1 MRRRRSAV
9 AVTTL
14 VSSEEP
20 GEVDFDWAGRVEKPV
35 VEEHEA
41 ESGEEGD
48 VVEDD
53 ARQAVPLGVVRNVI
67 VARMEPGGDQ
77 GGVLQE
83 AERIVEQ
90 ILVPVERECGME
102 VHNYQETIEINVS
115 QTSRYFNCRGRRS
128 FCIRSHLRAHFLS
141 MLFSS
146 PSTPPALYC
155 APSPSLTLTGLFHE
169 RRMLTKYLVC
179 SSVVTWAVDFL

>member
-1 MRRRRSAV
+1 MIRQHWRASLIRRSRSAD
-9 AVTTL
+9 AISTL

-20 GEVDFDWAGRVEKPV
+20 GEVDLDWACRMEKPV

-53 ARQAVPLGVVRNVI
+53 ARQAVPLGVVRNVV
-67 VARMEPGGDQ
+67 VARMEPGGNQ

-90 ILVPVERECGME
+90 ILVPEGRGC
-102 VHNYQETIEINVS
+102 TIF
-115 QTSRYFNCRGRRS
+115 T
-128 FCIRSHLRAHFLS
+128 
-141 MLFSS
+141 
-146 PSTPPALYC
+146 
-155 APSPSLTLTGLFHE
+155 
-169 RRMLTKYLVC
+169 
-179 SSVVTWAVDFL
+179 

>member
-1 MRRRRSAV
+1 MIRQHWHASLKGRRRSAV

-77 GGVLQE
+77 GGVPRWARVDREPENEPGPTAAALRVPPRPAART
-83 AERIVEQ
+83 AEPENEPECEEEQ
-90 ILVPVERECGME
+90 NDQDE
-102 VHNYQETIEINVS
+102 YQAGDE
-115 QTSRYFNCRGRRS
+115 
-128 FCIRSHLRAHFLS
+128 
-141 MLFSS
+141 S
-146 PSTPPALYC
+146 PSKPQ
-155 APSPSLTLTGLFHE
+155 
-169 RRMLTKYLVC
+169 YLMHTNVQ
-179 SSVVTWAVDFL
+179 L